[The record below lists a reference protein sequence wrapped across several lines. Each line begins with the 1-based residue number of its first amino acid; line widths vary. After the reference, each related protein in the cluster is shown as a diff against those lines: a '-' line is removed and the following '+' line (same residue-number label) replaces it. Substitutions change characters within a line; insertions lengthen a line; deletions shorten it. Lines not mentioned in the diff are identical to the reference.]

1 MVAYETLLN
10 NMVIEHTTFF
20 DKEYE
25 SIKNKLKERKIEN
38 EMIGMI
44 EFKNHRI
51 KIYTNK
57 EQNTLEL
64 ESYVFM
70 RLSEYNRKSY
80 TYEKLNS
87 LNIYEFLEQ
96 VKQHMANTLIY
107 EILQENIEETS
118 VIHKKERK

>member
-25 SIKNKLKERKIEN
+25 TIKNKLKERKIEN

-107 EILQENIEETS
+107 EILQGNIEETS

>member
-107 EILQENIEETS
+107 EILQGNIEETS